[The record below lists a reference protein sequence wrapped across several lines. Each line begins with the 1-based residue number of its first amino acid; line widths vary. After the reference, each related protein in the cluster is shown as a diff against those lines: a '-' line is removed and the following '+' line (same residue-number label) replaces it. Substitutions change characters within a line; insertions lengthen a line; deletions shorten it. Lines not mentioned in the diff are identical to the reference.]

1 MNFPK
6 PCTDCNRSG
15 WSPQCKC
22 DHAMAIMHYRK
33 HCHDYHAPI
42 VSTEHATVCVEM
54 MSAIPFFPT
63 DGGARVLIASEVAAI
78 CSDEAQALW
87 LARRMARLYSSWPGI
102 SEMRRMFCATYM
114 PYDGIDPVGH
124 SEIYGDR
131 FPNNQ
136 GNYSTRAALDAPVY
150 IAPRQIEGE
159 K

>member
-6 PCTDCNRSG
+6 PCEECVRGHNPDCN
-15 WSPQCKC
+15 C
-22 DHAMAIMHYRK
+22 DHTRAISYYRK
-33 HCHDYHAPI
+33 HRNDYHDPV

-54 MSAIPFFPT
+54 MSAIPFFPA

-78 CSDEAQALW
+78 CSDDTQALW

-102 SEMRRMFCATYM
+102 AEMRRMFCATYM
-114 PYDGIDPVGH
+114 PHDGVQPIGS

-136 GNYSTRAALDAPVY
+136 GNYNTRAALDGPVY
-150 IAPRQIEGE
+150 VAPKQIGE
-159 K
+159 SKS